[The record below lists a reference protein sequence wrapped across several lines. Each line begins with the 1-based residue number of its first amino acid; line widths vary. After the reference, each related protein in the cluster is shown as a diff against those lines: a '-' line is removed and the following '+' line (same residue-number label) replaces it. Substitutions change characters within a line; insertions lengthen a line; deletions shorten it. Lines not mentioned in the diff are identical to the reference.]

1 MFKLLFKLVFMI
13 IFATIFG
20 VMFTLWTTSAMA
32 AERIVQQDERGNKLY
47 HEQQYIATH
56 GKMCPINTAGYREH
70 HKPCIIVSKDVFTK
84 LTKDL
89 K

>member
-1 MFKLLFKLVFMI
+1 MFKFLCILLL
-13 IFATIFG
+13 ATNCVAG
-20 VMFTLWTTSAMA
+20 
-32 AERIVQQDERGNKLY
+32 ERIVQQDERGNNLY
-47 HEQQYIATH
+47 HKQQYIATH
-56 GKMCPINTAGYREH
+56 GKMCPINAAGYREH

>member
-1 MFKLLFKLVFMI
+1 MFKFLL
-13 IFATIFG
+13 IFLTA
-20 VMFTLWTTSAMA
+20 TSAFA
-32 AERIVQQDERGNKLY
+32 GDRIVQQDERGNKLY

-56 GKMCPINTAGYREH
+56 GKMCPINAAGYREH